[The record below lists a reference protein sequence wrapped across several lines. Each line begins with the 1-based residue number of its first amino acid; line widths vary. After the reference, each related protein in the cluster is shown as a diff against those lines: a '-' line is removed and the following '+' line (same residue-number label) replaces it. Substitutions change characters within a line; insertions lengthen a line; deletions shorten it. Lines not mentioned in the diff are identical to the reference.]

1 MAASEEVSCQS
12 QRDAEA
18 QRCRGPSG
26 GAVVRGGGVSICAA
40 WVVADVWAGERPL
53 LSHSMARRPSPGHG
67 PWHGLRNPTSP
78 RAASSLLSGCG
89 AAPSCTGRVWNPL
102 PRGVGG
108 RAAGRRGL
116 PGSRCSCPLLWPP
129 QAGEVRRGR
138 PGACV
143 ALGGWEKRG
152 LPVRSWVGPENVSGW
167 PGLQLPEAA
176 PGS

>member
-1 MAASEEVSCQS
+1 MPGPQRGGRGPGWGCLHLRRLGGRRRVGGGAASPLPQHGSPPLPGPRALARAQESYITSGRVQL
-12 QRDAEA
+12 A
-18 QRCRGPSG
+18 QR
-26 GAVVRGGGVSICAA
+26 VRGC
-40 WVVADVWAGERPL
+40 PL
-53 LSHSMARRPSPGHG
+53 LHRPRLEPI
-67 PWHGLRNPTSP
+67 T
-78 RAASSLLSGCG
+78 SGCRQQSSRPPW
-89 AAPSCTGRVWNPL
+89 A
-102 PRGVGG
+102 
-108 RAAGRRGL
+108 

-152 LPVRSWVGPENVSGW
+152 LPVRSRVGPENVSGW